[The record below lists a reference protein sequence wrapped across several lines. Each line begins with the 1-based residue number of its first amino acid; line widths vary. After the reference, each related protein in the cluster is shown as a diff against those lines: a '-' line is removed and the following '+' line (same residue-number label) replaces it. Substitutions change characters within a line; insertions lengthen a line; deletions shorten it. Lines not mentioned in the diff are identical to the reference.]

1 MITLNGRPVQ
11 RGTKLQYLDPES
23 REMWG
28 DESLTVT
35 DVSGSFIEYVGDAGE
50 VEGRISVKELP
61 NCFKHYD
68 EEKTA
73 GVYTLSQIADLL
85 LIPDDRLDACL
96 DGLKDAIRT
105 VRVATTAALAVAQE
119 NNNVV
124 FSENDKQLLLRE
136 TLPHIVWCD
145 DDQHTNDVNIN
156 GQAVMSTTRIEDAV
170 GHEQAVSKATYKFN
184 ADEDKF
190 DVTKGEYEY
199 YVIDLEGKT
208 VATVNANHEHS
219 AQEKARHHHGERSRV
234 ILRQYDEEDECDD

>member
-96 DGLKDAIRT
+96 DGLKDAIRA
-105 VRVATTAALAVAQE
+105 VRVASTTAMAIAQE
-119 NNNVV
+119 KHNVV

-145 DDQHTNDVNIN
+145 DDQHTNEVHIN
-156 GQAVMSTTRIEDAV
+156 GQAVLSTTRINDAV
-170 GHEQAVSKATYKFN
+170 EHEQAVSSATYKKN
-184 ADEDKF
+184 
-190 DVTKGEYEY
+190 
-199 YVIDLEGKT
+199 
-208 VATVNANHEHS
+208 
-219 AQEKARHHHGERSRV
+219 
-234 ILRQYDEEDECDD
+234 